1 MIFSK
6 QYRFNINKKRDIY
19 HNLDQNISLVE
30 YKNGKKYIVEN
41 GDYNNKKLVSK
52 AFSIND
58 GTIRTEKG
66 YSFINSNLV
75 KYKIVPKVYIFYLT
89 EDSNIVITR
98 NEILEIGGSYEIKRC
113 IYKIKNKEFV
123 PFNCY
128 SNFSSKIYPGRIN
141 ILSSPSLYFI
151 ISYQNNYELNNTVLK
166 IYEPKEYLKQSYA
179 GADEAYSKYIQN
191 ENEDLCCTVVF

>member
-41 GDYNNKKLVSK
+41 GDYNKKKLVSK
-52 AFSIND
+52 TFSIKDNS
-58 GTIRTEKG
+58 IRTEKE

-75 KYKIVPKVYIFYLT
+75 KYKIVPKVHIFYLAGGC
-89 EDSNIVITR
+89 NFVITR
-98 NEILEIGGSYEIKRC
+98 NEILEIGRSYEIKRC

-123 PFNCY
+123 PFNGY
-128 SNFSSKIYPGRIN
+128 SNFNSKNYPGRIT

-151 ISYQNNYELNNTVLK
+151 ISYQNSYELNNTVLK

>member
-41 GDYNNKKLVSK
+41 GDYNKKKLVSNT
-52 AFSIND
+52 FSIKDNS
-58 GTIRTEKG
+58 IRTEKE

-75 KYKIVPKVYIFYLT
+75 KQKIVPKVHIFYLAVGC
-89 EDSNIVITR
+89 NFAITR
-98 NEILEIGGSYEIKRC
+98 NEVLEIGGSYEIKRC

-151 ISYQNNYELNNTVLK
+151 ISYQNSYELNNTVLK